1 MCGRPPTAASG
12 CTGTGLDPPGVRGHA
27 SRMRANEFQD
37 ADRDLA
43 EDALR
48 ELVAEIAAD
57 DYRAKIG
64 SPLTNNTAYLK
75 AVALLQT
82 RDAMQRGGR
91 RRR

>member
-1 MCGRPPTAASG
+1 MSAR
-12 CTGTGLDPPGVRGHA
+12 
-27 SRMRANEFQD
+27 EFEV

-48 ELVAEIAAD
+48 DLVAEIAAD
-57 DYRAKIG
+57 DYRARIG
-64 SPLTNNTAYLK
+64 SPLTHSTAYLK

-82 RDAMQRGGR
+82 RDAMQRGAR